1 MTIRF
6 VPDAQWFRSQKGN
19 GVLAGSPLTYFGV
32 TDAGSKILDAIESN
46 ADLPQNHSQLTDRLL
61 ATGAV
66 HPAQSME
73 ANSSD
78 VTVVIPAFI
87 TDTQSHT
94 NLENL
99 IASLIGLAIVVV
111 DDASPHPVHISGARV
126 IRHDTNKGP
135 AAARNTGIAL
145 VATKFVACID
155 ADVSVTSE
163 QLLTLAG
170 YLADERVAMVAPRIT
185 CLNDKTFIGEF
196 ESLHSPLDLGSTPAL
211 VRPMSRVSYLPATVL
226 VCNTNSLRTVGSFDE
241 SLRLGEDV
249 DLVWRCT
256 ESGLWC
262 RYVPAIECPHRA
274 RRSIRAL
281 FRQRFEYGSS
291 AAALDQRHPHRASP
305 LRAHA
310 LLLVAAMSILMGLL
324 SVAVVFIALTI
335 LYFCWSLRSTKI
347 SMTSR
352 TRLAWLGI
360 TSTTKLLAQ
369 AIMRCWWPLFLL
381 ASLVSWR
388 PGVMLTFSAL
398 VPSIFGLMRFK
409 PNHPIRYLLVRI
421 ISDMSYASGVWAGAI
436 RVRSV
441 RCLLPV
447 ITARRSISR

>member
-66 HPAQSME
+66 HPAQSLE

-145 VATKFVACID
+145 VATKFVACVD
-155 ADVSVTSE
+155 ADVSVT
-163 QLLTLAG
+163 
-170 YLADERVAMVAPRIT
+170 
-185 CLNDKTFIGEF
+185 
-196 ESLHSPLDLGSTPAL
+196 
-211 VRPMSRVSYLPATVL
+211 
-226 VCNTNSLRTVGSFDE
+226 
-241 SLRLGEDV
+241 
-249 DLVWRCT
+249 
-256 ESGLWC
+256 
-262 RYVPAIECPHRA
+262 
-274 RRSIRAL
+274 
-281 FRQRFEYGSS
+281 
-291 AAALDQRHPHRASP
+291 
-305 LRAHA
+305 
-310 LLLVAAMSILMGLL
+310 
-324 SVAVVFIALTI
+324 
-335 LYFCWSLRSTKI
+335 
-347 SMTSR
+347 
-352 TRLAWLGI
+352 
-360 TSTTKLLAQ
+360 
-369 AIMRCWWPLFLL
+369 
-381 ASLVSWR
+381 
-388 PGVMLTFSAL
+388 
-398 VPSIFGLMRFK
+398 
-409 PNHPIRYLLVRI
+409 
-421 ISDMSYASGVWAGAI
+421 
-436 RVRSV
+436 
-441 RCLLPV
+441 
-447 ITARRSISR
+447 